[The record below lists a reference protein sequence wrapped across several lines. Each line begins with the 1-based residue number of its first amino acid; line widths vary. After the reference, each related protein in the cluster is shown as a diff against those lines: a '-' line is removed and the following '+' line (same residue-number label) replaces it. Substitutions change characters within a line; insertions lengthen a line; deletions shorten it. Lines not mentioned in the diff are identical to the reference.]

1 LYLIIFCLNV
11 DVFKDRNTLS
21 RAYKIRIVNAWRMSV
36 WNTEEMEE
44 QHQDVSGK
52 DRLIGLEVNETDSD
66 FDTVM

>member
-1 LYLIIFCLNV
+1 MCSKTETPFLMPTKLE
-11 DVFKDRNTLS
+11 S
-21 RAYKIRIVNAWRMSV
+21 VNSWRMCV